1 MESILVIGGAGFM
14 GSGIVQACAQAGY
27 KVFIN
32 DVDDKAIEKT
42 LAFIE
47 WSVKK
52 LESKNLLK
60 DNSRN
65 ILARLTVE
73 KNLDIASSVDWIIE
87 TITEVEEL
95 KLSLFKKLDAL
106 APAHVPLGT
115 NTSTIPISR
124 LAKVT
129 VHPERVVGIHF
140 FNPVPLMGLME
151 IIKGDATSAE
161 MFDRATNFA
170 KSLGKRPVRV
180 QKDIPGFVF
189 NRIWGGAIGQAVD
202 LVAQG
207 IVTADDVDF
216 GMREGYGWKRGPFEM
231 ADDAGVDTFANG
243 ARSFIKLGE
252 PGLAP
257 RTTLLDDM
265 VKQGRVGR
273 KAGKGFY
280 DYTNDKSKASK

>member
-1 MESILVIGGAGFM
+1 MESVLVVGGAGYM

-27 KVFIN
+27 KVYIN
-32 DVDDKAIEKT
+32 DIDDKAIEKT
-42 LAFIE
+42 LAFID

-60 DNSRN
+60 DSSKN
-65 ILARLTVE
+65 ILSRLTVE
-73 KNLDIASSVDWIIE
+73 KKLDIASNVDWIIE
-87 TITEVEEL
+87 TATEVEEL
-95 KLSLFKKLDAL
+95 KLALFKKLDAL
-106 APAHVPLGT
+106 APANVPIGS

-124 LAKVT
+124 MAKAT
-129 VHPERVVGIHF
+129 AHPERIVGIHF

-151 IIKGDATSAE
+151 IIRGDATSPE
-161 MFDRATNFA
+161 IFDRATDFA
-170 KSLGKRPVRV
+170 RSIGKRPVRV

-189 NRIWGGAIGQAVD
+189 NRIWGAAIAQAVD

-207 IVTADDVDF
+207 IVTAEDVDF

-231 ADDAGVDTFANG
+231 ADVAGVDTYANG
-243 ARSFIKLGE
+243 ARSFIRLGE

-265 VKQGRVGR
+265 VKQGRTGT

-280 DYTNDKSKASK
+280 DYTDAKSKNSK